1 AVNAVAE
8 RGDLITG
15 WFDADMPA
23 FRKLASHME
32 IVLEDALGTG
42 RPTGTATLY
51 YQVDDE
57 PGWKVLGT
65 TERVGRTVMAFGLR
79 ESEGS
84 SIFSRGLAFTRIRFR
99 LELNRPTSDD
109 PEEERFLRRQS
120 PVVRVFLLKFIK
132 LPMSRSGRAF
142 TFRVPLIMD
151 RDYKGRGTHELA
163 EKLIALTS

>member
-1 AVNAVAE
+1 
-8 RGDLITG
+8 
-15 WFDADMPA
+15 
-23 FRKLASHME
+23 
-32 IVLEDALGTG
+32 
-42 RPTGTATLY
+42 
-51 YQVDDE
+51 E

-65 TERVGRTVMAFGLR
+65 TERVGRTVMAFGLE

-84 SIFSRGLAFTRIRFR
+84 SIFSQGLAFTRIRFR

-109 PEEERFLRRQS
+109 PEEERLLRRQS

-163 EKLIALTS
+163 EKLIALTSGEQFVEMLHGGESYRIRVSQVRMTDMTGYDQRSVAEVSAVE